1 MPSKRGHVVVAKLRA
16 AREGL
21 RTRTK
26 LNFLEL
32 RQCEVRRIHILGTSV
47 NKGKRNESGLPGA
60 PCLTH
65 GRVLILR

>member
-32 RQCEVRRIHILGTSV
+32 RQCEVQLPRILIPRTLV
-47 NKGKRNESGLPGA
+47 NRGST
-60 PCLTH
+60 LT
-65 GRVLILR
+65 